1 MNKVF
6 PKLIFFFFKKIYF
19 TDVYLIYNVVLIS
32 TVQQSDSVIHIYF
45 ISVFFSIAYYRILNI
60 LPCAMQ

>member
-19 TDVYLIYNVVLIS
+19 IDMYLIYNVVLIS
-32 TVQQSDSVIHIYF
+32 AVQ
-45 ISVFFSIAYYRILNI
+45 
-60 LPCAMQ
+60 